1 MSPRILRSNIQTG
14 VRKVGMHSE
23 WARFDRENY
32 SKPGETFRFGH
43 RQNTKCLGDS
53 AHAHRGK

>member
-43 RQNTKCLGDS
+43 RILNV
-53 AHAHRGK
+53 